1 MSGATEPRA
10 AVLRAEIAAHNAAI
24 RQHRK
29 ARRAARAELD
39 AIEREGQR
47 RGLVL
52 EPQRSCEGAVHGQP
66 S

>member
-1 MSGATEPRA
+1 MPGANQHRA
-10 AVLRAEIAAHNAAI
+10 AALRAEIATHNAVI

-29 ARRAARAELD
+29 ARRVARAELD